1 MTSRRP
7 AAAPQ
12 SSAAKDEAERPPFQ
26 IRLWGV
32 RGSLP
37 VAGEQFRAYGG
48 RTICIEMRCGDHV
61 LLFDAGSGMAQAGVA
76 LRAEAHARIDLFF
89 THFHYDHVMGMPFFA
104 PLYDRSCTMTVWS
117 GHMAGV
123 MTTAEMM
130 ASFMRTPFF
139 PIGPD
144 ICTACLNPREFVPG
158 DTLGPYPGLTI
169 RTALLNHPGN
179 AVGYRVEWGG
189 RVAVVV
195 TDTEHVPGT
204 LDPRVLDLIAG
215 ADLVLYDS
223 TYRDEEF
230 EAYRGFGHST
240 WQQALRL
247 ADAAGVQRV
256 GLIHHAEWRTD
267 AGLARIE
274 QAVAE
279 THADAFVGRD
289 DQVIDL

>member
-1 MTSRRP
+1 MTSSRP
-7 AAAPQ
+7 VA
-12 SSAAKDEAERPPFQ
+12 DEGPDRPPFRV
-26 IRLWGV
+26 RLWGV

-37 VAGEQFRAYGG
+37 VAGDQFRDYGG

-76 LRAEAHARIDLFF
+76 LRAEAHHRIDLFF
-89 THFHYDHVMGMPFFA
+89 THFHYDHVIGMPFFA

-117 GHMAGV
+117 GHTAGL
-123 MTTAEMM
+123 MTTGEMM
-130 ASFMRTPFF
+130 ANFMRAPFF

-144 ICTACLNPREFVPG
+144 ICTACLNPREFVAG
-158 DTLGPYPGLTI
+158 DVLTPYPGLTI
-169 RTALLNHPGN
+169 RTAMLNHPGH

-189 RVAVVV
+189 RVAVLV
-195 TDTEHVPGT
+195 TDTEHVPGAP
-204 LDPRVLDLIAG
+204 DQRVLDLIAG
-215 ADLVLYDS
+215 ADLVLYDA

-240 WQQALRL
+240 WQEALRL
-247 ADAAGVQRV
+247 AKAAGVRRM

-274 QAVAE
+274 AAVAE
-279 THADAFVGRD
+279 VNADAFVARD
-289 DQVIDL
+289 DQEIDL

>member
-1 MTSRRP
+1 MTEG
-7 AAAPQ
+7 AAVSQDATGGDAPRF
-12 SSAAKDEAERPPFQ
+12 D

-37 VAGEQFRAYGG
+37 VAGPQFAGYGG

-76 LRAEAHARIDLFF
+76 LRAEGHDRIDLFF
-89 THFHYDHVMGMPFFA
+89 SHFHYDHVMGLPFFA
-104 PLYDRSCTMTVWS
+104 PLYDRSCTLTVWS
-117 GHMAGV
+117 GHMTGI

-130 ASFMRTPFF
+130 ANFMRTPFF

-144 ICTACLNPREFVPG
+144 ICTACIAPREFVPG
-158 DTLGPYPGLTI
+158 EAMALYPGLTV
-169 RTALLNHPGN
+169 RTAMLNHPGN

-189 RVAVVV
+189 RAAAVV

-230 EAYRGFGHST
+230 EVYRGFGHST
-240 WQQALRL
+240 WQQAVRL
-247 ADAAGVQRV
+247 ARAAGVRRL

-274 QAVAE
+274 AALEDAGVE
-279 THADAFVGRD
+279 AFVGRD
-289 DQVIDL
+289 DQVITL